1 MTLGKAEGV
10 TALEAETAVN
20 KFWVNNY
27 ATLVDTV
34 KERLGEEEG
43 RQLAY
48 DAYHEAVYNS
58 CAPGWREMKDSNPD
72 AQDYTEW
79 LATDLPQ
86 SYELEVVE
94 LTPESCRLRI
104 TSCPWA
110 TLFREKGRADTGMLF
125 CEVDYDMIKDFN
137 EITGANIGFE
147 RTKILM
153 KGDDHCN
160 HHIFVKKADW

>member
-1 MTLGKAEGV
+1 MALGKAEGV
-10 TALEAETAVN
+10 TPLEAETAVN

-27 ATLVDTV
+27 ATLVDAI
-34 KERLGEEEG
+34 KEKFGEEEG
-43 RQLAY
+43 RRLAY

-58 CAPGWREMKDSNPD
+58 CAPGWHAMKDSIPN

-79 LATDLPQ
+79 LITDLAQ

-110 TLFREKGRADTGMLF
+110 TLFRGKDRADTGMLF
-125 CEVDYDMIKDFN
+125 CEVDDDMVKDFN
-137 EITGANIGFE
+137 EITGASIGFE
-147 RTKILM
+147 RTQVLM
-153 KGDDHCN
+153 AGDECCN
-160 HHIFVKKADW
+160 HHIFVKK

>member
-1 MTLGKAEGV
+1 MALGKAEGV
-10 TALEAETAVN
+10 TPLEAETAVN

-27 ATLVDTV
+27 ATLVDAL
-34 KERLGEEEG
+34 KEKLGEEEG
-43 RQLAY
+43 RRLAY

-58 CAPGWREMKDSNPD
+58 CAPGWHEMKDSIPN

-79 LATDLPQ
+79 LITDLAQ

-110 TLFREKGRADTGMLF
+110 TLFRAKDRADTGMLF
-125 CEVDYDMIKDFN
+125 CEVDDDMVKDFN
-137 EITGANIGFE
+137 EITGASIGFE
-147 RTKILM
+147 RTKVLM
-153 KGDDHCN
+153 VGDECCN
-160 HHIFVKKADW
+160 HHIFVKK